1 MKKII
6 ILAICMMLAV
16 SVFAFEKGTKN
27 IGGTIGFDSFKE
39 SADADAKN
47 TFTFAPH
54 GGYFILD
61 NVEVLGYIQY
71 VNANS
76 DSWQNP
82 KTTMG
87 FGIGG
92 LYHYKKFYGGGA
104 FLTTS
109 SDDGVRTI
117 SANYLEFGVGYLH
130 PITTHVYLDADCIYE
145 FGLGKYGSD
154 GNGDNEVSDL
164 SFGLGLGIYF
174 K

>member
-92 LYHYKKFYGGGA
+92 LYHYKK
-104 FLTTS
+104 LIKMI
-109 SDDGVRTI
+109 VLR
-117 SANYLEFGVGYLH
+117 LH
-130 PITTHVYLDADCIYE
+130 E
-145 FGLGKYGSD
+145 
-154 GNGDNEVSDL
+154 
-164 SFGLGLGIYF
+164 
-174 K
+174 